1 MVNNNNIK
9 LNQKPFSIEISTL
22 VKDGVMPGSL
32 AADRSSN
39 PLPDLTDEMTATN
52 RTTNSVETS
61 QSSPADD
68 EVYICLILW

>member
-1 MVNNNNIK
+1 
-9 LNQKPFSIEISTL
+9 
-22 VKDGVMPGSL
+22 MPGSL